1 MSKTPILAIRH
12 LNKKIGKRK
21 ILKDISFECYP
32 GEVFGFLGPNGAGK
46 TTTIKVVCGLLSI
59 DSGDIEICGTSIRKH
74 YEQAMK
80 HLGAIVENPEH
91 YRHMSGW
98 QNLKL
103 YQNMRP
109 GVSDE
114 RLHEV
119 VSLVGLENRIQEPVK
134 KYSLGMRQRLG
145 VAQALLHNP
154 KLLILDEPTNGLDP
168 AGIRQLRD
176 ILKQIAHE
184 QEAAVVVS
192 SHLMSEMEL
201 MCDRVGLIVN
211 GEIRDVKPIGSLIE
225 EAYDGSTAFLYRVS
239 QAEQAV
245 SLLRGKYPQ
254 IAASVLTEQE
264 FSIRLK
270 PEATEEYGTFPFQ
283 KELSSYNSFLIQ
295 SGISLYTVTESQDHT
310 LEDAFI
316 RLTDEGGSQIV

>member
-12 LNKKIGKRK
+12 LNKKIGKRE

-119 VSLVGLENRIQEPVK
+119 VRACASGW
-134 KYSLGMRQRLG
+134 
-145 VAQALLHNP
+145 ALH
-154 KLLILDEPTNGLDP
+154 
-168 AGIRQLRD
+168 R
-176 ILKQIAHE
+176 HF
-184 QEAAVVVS
+184 
-192 SHLMSEMEL
+192 
-201 MCDRVGLIVN
+201 
-211 GEIRDVKPIGSLIE
+211 
-225 EAYDGSTAFLYRVS
+225 STI
-239 QAEQAV
+239 
-245 SLLRGKYPQ
+245 P
-254 IAASVLTEQE
+254 
-264 FSIRLK
+264 
-270 PEATEEYGTFPFQ
+270 
-283 KELSSYNSFLIQ
+283 SF
-295 SGISLYTVTESQDHT
+295 
-310 LEDAFI
+310 
-316 RLTDEGGSQIV
+316 